1 MIKEQLE
8 NLSHFITNLQDKEQ
22 INSGYIEMLIN
33 DNKDLKN
40 RLNKSEALASKF
52 AEKLNETEYLLKAIS
67 TQKEEME
74 ATIRA
79 LAENIRGNVLEDIRK
94 SQITIEIVGLST
106 KDDETEK
113 ANSDPVIKCE
123 RG

>member
-40 RLNKSEALASKF
+40 RLNESEALASKF

-79 LAENIRGNVLEDIRK
+79 LAEKIRGNVLEDIRK